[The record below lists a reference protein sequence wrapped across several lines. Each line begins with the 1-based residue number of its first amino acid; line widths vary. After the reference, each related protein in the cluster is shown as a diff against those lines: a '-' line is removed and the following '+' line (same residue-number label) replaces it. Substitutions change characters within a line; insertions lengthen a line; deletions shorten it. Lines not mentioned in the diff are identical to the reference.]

1 MNVPM
6 VDLKV
11 QYASLKDEIQKAM
24 AHVLE
29 ETSFIMGAE
38 VKELEKSIAAYA
50 GVKHGVGVGSGT
62 EALHISLLGCGIKPG
77 DEVIVPTF
85 TFIATAEVVSL
96 IGATPV
102 FCDIDPRTFTMD
114 PKDVEKRITSK
125 TRCIIPVH
133 LYGQP
138 APMDELLAL
147 AKSHHLMVIED
158 CAQSMGSR
166 WKGTM
171 TGTLGDTG
179 CLSFF
184 PSKNL
189 GGYGDG
195 GMILTNR
202 DDVAE
207 KIRAIRVHGSNK
219 KYFHHILG
227 LNSRLDTLQA
237 AILLVKLG
245 HLDEWNERRRH
256 AASLYDRALAG
267 TLFIAPPVLPEVTHV
282 FHQYTIRTARRD
294 ELQQFLKERGI
305 ASMIYYPLS
314 LHLQEV
320 FSDCGCKKGDLPVAE
335 RAQDEVL
342 SLPMFPEI
350 TDDQVN
356 YVASALQDFQ
366 HEKLK
371 GLASGV

>member
-1 MNVPM
+1 MDVPM

-11 QYASLKDEIQKAM
+11 QYASLKEEIQKAM

-38 VKELEKSIAAYA
+38 VKELEKRIAAYA
-50 GVKHGVGVGSGT
+50 GVRYAVGVGSGT

-96 IGATPV
+96 VGAKPV

-114 PKDVEKRITSK
+114 PRDVERRITPR
-125 TRCIIPVH
+125 TRGIIPVH
-133 LYGQP
+133 LYGQ
-138 APMDELLAL
+138 AANMDEIAAL
-147 AKSHHLMVIED
+147 ATKHGLVVIED
-158 CAQSMGSR
+158 CAQSMGAR
-166 WKGTM
+166 WRGTM
-171 TGTLGDTG
+171 VGAIGDAG

-202 DDVAE
+202 GDVAE
-207 KIRAIRVHGSNK
+207 RVSAIRVHGSNR

-245 HLDEWNERRRH
+245 HLDEWNEKRRH
-256 AASLYDRALAG
+256 AASLYDHALKESQ
-267 TLFIAPPVLPEVTHV
+267 FITPYVSPDITHV
-282 FHQYTIRTARRD
+282 FHQYTIRTPLRD
-294 ELQQFLKERGI
+294 ELQKFLKEKGV
-305 ASMIYYPLS
+305 ASMIYYPLA

-320 FSDCGCKKGDLPVAE
+320 FSDCGYKKGDLPVAE
-335 RAQDEVL
+335 KAQDEVL
-342 SLPMFPEI
+342 SLPMFPELSEE
-350 TDDQVN
+350 QVS
-356 YVASALQDFQ
+356 YCAGVLHEFQ
-366 HEKLK
+366 RERLT